1 MRDEVEMELRDHARL
16 LIKVADAI
24 AAEDGLLD
32 KPEPWGQHDPN
43 PFVPLMLFLAM
54 RRTRQA
60 VADVRGNPR
69 GSDPLLEEARD
80 LRRAREAFKTTAK
93 TVTNA
98 WDNGA
103 LAVDSVA
110 DKIMRATVGAHAGG
124 TVRVRSEE
132 HTSELQSLM
141 RISYAVSCL
150 KKKTT

>member
-1 MRDEVEMELRDHARL
+1 
-16 LIKVADAI
+16 
-24 AAEDGLLD
+24 
-32 KPEPWGQHDPN
+32 
-43 PFVPLMLFLAM
+43 MLFLAM

-93 TVTNA
+93 AVTNA

-124 TVRVRSEE
+124 TVRVGDVVTWSDAGGGQSDEVVAIADGVCVRKR
-132 HTSELQSLM
+132 TSHLHSRRRDRTKVVEGKSGWE
-141 RISYAVSCL
+141 R
-150 KKKTT
+150 

>member
-1 MRDEVEMELRDHARL
+1 MRDEVEMELRGHARL

-80 LRRAREAFKTTAK
+80 LRRAREAVKVGRASCRDR
-93 TVTNA
+93 VCQY
-98 WDNGA
+98 
-103 LAVDSVA
+103 VSVA
-110 DKIMRATVGAHAGG
+110 VVAG
-124 TVRVRSEE
+124 S
-132 HTSELQSLM
+132 
-141 RISYAVSCL
+141 L
-150 KKKTT
+150 KKKQYI

>member
-1 MRDEVEMELRDHARL
+1 
-16 LIKVADAI
+16 
-24 AAEDGLLD
+24 
-32 KPEPWGQHDPN
+32 
-43 PFVPLMLFLAM
+43 MLFLAM
-54 RRTRQA
+54 RSTRQA

-110 DKIMRATVGAHAGG
+110 DKIMRATIGANAGG
-124 TVRVRSEE
+124 TVRVGHVVTWSDSGGGNSGAVVAHVDGVCGLRSL
-132 HTSELQSLM
+132 HHP
-141 RISYAVSCL
+141 
-150 KKKTT
+150 